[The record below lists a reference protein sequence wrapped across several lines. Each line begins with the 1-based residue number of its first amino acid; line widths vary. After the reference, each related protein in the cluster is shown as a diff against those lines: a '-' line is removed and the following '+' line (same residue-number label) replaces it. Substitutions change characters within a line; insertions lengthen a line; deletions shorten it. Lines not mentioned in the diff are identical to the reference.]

1 MFCTRCG
8 AENPDGA
15 LYCVSCGN
23 ETKGSQGKYGS
34 AEVHRDSAA
43 PIQKSVGLGLVF
55 SALIVGLGHLYA
67 EKIGMGIILLFIYAI
82 LMAGMTFVLSVFMNI
97 IFLLLAVALWIWAL
111 YDVRDT
117 IKEYNKRSRSS
128 EGPPW

>member
-82 LMAGMTFVLSVFMNI
+82 LMFFMNI